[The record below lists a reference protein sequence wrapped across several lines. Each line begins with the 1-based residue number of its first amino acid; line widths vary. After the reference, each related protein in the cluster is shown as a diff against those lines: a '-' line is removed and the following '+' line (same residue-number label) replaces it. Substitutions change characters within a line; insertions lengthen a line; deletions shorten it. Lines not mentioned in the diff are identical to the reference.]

1 MVFTWD
7 LVVIIFFTKFF
18 IAVFYILENFLELF
32 WNLGVSLRILEYL
45 ELLRDSEKEVV
56 SKRTKSP
63 SIYPCILSPDD
74 SQNIEKCSFAAYL

>member
-18 IAVFYILENFLELF
+18 IAVFYILEYLENFF
-32 WNLGVSLRILEYL
+32 GTFGVSLRILEYL

-63 SIYPCILSPDD
+63 SIYP
-74 SQNIEKCSFAAYL
+74 